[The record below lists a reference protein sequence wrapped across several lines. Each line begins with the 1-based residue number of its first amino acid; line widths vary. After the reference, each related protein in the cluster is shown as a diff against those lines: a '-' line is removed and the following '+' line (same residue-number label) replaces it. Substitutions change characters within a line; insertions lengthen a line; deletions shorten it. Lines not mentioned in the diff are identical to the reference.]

1 MNIEKILEFQS
12 LDNEIRKLQQELLNS
27 PDQKAIESL
36 QKVVKETQTIS
47 ATLEKEAEKSITEY
61 QKMQKSYDD
70 AFSALSKLE
79 KSQETTLSEAEYAA
93 CVKQLNSI
101 AGFLGNLEKRIM
113 QIADKVNSIL
123 SDYELAKQNY
133 NIAKQKHTHHKNNL
147 LQLQEKIQP
156 KIDQLSLN
164 LQDLEKNLT
173 ADFLKKYK
181 SKRQDRIFPVVVP
194 LRDNSCGGCMME
206 LPSAQIEKLKKDG
219 FFECESCHRIIYLK

>member
-133 NIAKQKHTHHKNNL
+133 NIAKQKHSKHKSNL
-147 LQLQEKIQP
+147 EMLMQKVQP
-156 KIDQLSLN
+156 QIDELSSKLAA
-164 LQDLEKNLT
+164 LESGLDQ
-173 ADFLKKYK
+173 AFLKKYK
-181 SKRQDRIFPVVVP
+181 AKRADRIFPVVVP
-194 LRDNSCGGCMME
+194 MRDNSCGGCMME
-206 LPSAQIEKLKKDG
+206 LPMAQIEKLKKDG
-219 FFECESCHRIIYLK
+219 FLECESCHRIIYLK